1 MQKPRKSSPGAKVGP
16 TPAQQEQIFQAAAAG
31 ISITQDASQAVA
43 KFLTAA
49 IAALQTNMQTILQPN
64 DATDP
69 PGEFMRAMTGLMI
82 KQLTERVTETAPNNP
97 GYAEAANARAGR
109 STAADGS
116 YGATARGAT
125 KPKARRPRLRR
136 SKRRPS

>member
-1 MQKPRKSSPGAKVGP
+1 MQKPRKSTPGAKAGP

-69 PGEFMRAMTGLMI
+69 PGQFLRAMTGLMI
-82 KQLTERVTETAPNNP
+82 QQLTNSVAQATIGNP
-97 GYAEAANARAGR
+97 GQAEATDARSGGS
-109 STAADGS
+109 STAHRTLARTL
-116 YGATARGAT
+116 GATFVDPSIEAFRGAV
-125 KPKARRPRLRR
+125 PPPL
-136 SKRRPS
+136 